1 MLKKTQIFIILVIVM
16 IVVAGVLMLL
26 RAIKEKN
33 KQEFLSQLKGQV
45 VFTRR
50 DADGVSDIW
59 KINANGTSEE
69 MLFRNDLNGFKT
81 DCRKPQ
87 WSEYGKKIFFI
98 SFDQDK
104 KKDVY
109 EINTDGSNFKLKEN
123 KEEYRKEEYRLD
135 DTTSLSREKDI
146 IVENGD
152 VFYLLGQE
160 KIKIYDYK
168 FKCDSK
174 LCPGASEASWSPDKK
189 YIIFNG
195 DAGIFIADLKGNV
208 FKLTDGADPDWK

>member
-26 RAIKEKN
+26 REIKEKN
-33 KQEFLSQLKGQV
+33 KQEFLSQLKGEIV
-45 VFTRR
+45 YLYK
-50 DADGVSDIW
+50 DGLYKFSLENKNIEALMFDRTI
-59 KINANGTSEE
+59 
-69 MLFRNDLNGFKT
+69 
-81 DCRKPQ
+81 RKPQ
-87 WSEYGKKIFFI
+87 WS
-98 SFDQDK
+98 
-104 KKDVY
+104 
-109 EINTDGSNFKLKEN
+109 TDGLKIYFYALGKINKNKLGIFEVLKDGNDLKELEKRPVDYN
-123 KEEYRKEEYRLD
+123 LD
-135 DTTSLSREKDI
+135 EANSLSREKDI

-152 VFYLLGQE
+152 VFYLSGQE

-195 DAGIFIADLKGNV
+195 DGGIFIADLKGNV

>member
-26 RAIKEKN
+26 REIKEKN

-50 DADGVSDIW
+50 NADGVSDIW
-59 KINANGTSEE
+59 KINANGTEEE
-69 MLFRNDLNGFKT
+69 MLFHNDKYGGEAMNFNSGKPYWSVDGENVYFITMTQENNPGVFELSINDREIKSSNYKIDEVGKT
-81 DCRKPQ
+81 
-87 WSEYGKKIFFI
+87 
-98 SFDQDK
+98 
-104 KKDVY
+104 
-109 EINTDGSNFKLKEN
+109 
-123 KEEYRKEEYRLD
+123 
-135 DTTSLSREKDI
+135 SRADDI

-152 VFYLLGQE
+152 VFYLSGQE
-160 KIKIYDYK
+160 KVKVYDYK

-195 DAGIFIADLKGNV
+195 DGGIFVADLKGNV
-208 FKLTDGADPDWK
+208 FKLTNGADPDWKY

>member
-69 MLFRNDLNGFKT
+69 MLFHNDKYGGEAMNFNS
-81 DCRKPQ
+81 RKPN
-87 WSEYGKKIFFI
+87 WTENREEVCFIMMNSEGNWDYFNL
-98 SFDQDK
+98 
-104 KKDVY
+104 Y
-109 EINTDGSNFKLKEN
+109 LNN
-123 KEEYRKEEYRLD
+123 KEVKISECRVIEV
-135 DTTSLSREKDI
+135 SQLSRANDI

-152 VFYLLGQE
+152 VYYLSGQE

>member
-26 RAIKEKN
+26 REIKEKN

-69 MLFRNDLNGFKT
+69 MLFHNDLEMPSWV
-81 DCRKPQ
+81 PQ
-87 WSEYGKKIFFI
+87 WSEDGKKIFFI